1 MEEKRPLWGLPL
13 FVSRFAIGMSVL
25 YRHLSASPPRFLLRA
40 IAAGSVVGAGACGG
54 QVAARPYDGDDAAAD
69 ASADKGPGSS
79 ASGGFSGSGS
89 SASGGFSSS
98 GSGVMGFIV
107 GSLPTSSSGGFGG
120 TGTSAS
126 GGFSSSGSSSSSG
139 RDPGLEDASL
149 LTYPQ
154 PPEAGDGD

>member
-13 FVSRFAIGMSVL
+13 FGSRFAIGMSVL

-40 IAAGSVVGAGACGG
+40 IAAGSVVGAAACGG
-54 QVAARPYDGDDAAAD
+54 QIAARPYDGDDAAAD

-107 GSLPTSSSGGFGG
+107 GSLPTSSSGGFSG
-120 TGTSAS
+120 TGSSS
-126 GGFSSSGSSSSSG
+126 GGFGGLGSSSSSG
-139 RDPGLEDASL
+139 GDSGLEDASL
-149 LTYPQ
+149 ITYPQ
-154 PPEAGDGD
+154 PTEAGDRD